1 MPKLFLVKTPSGFLP
16 LDDEDK
22 AITNK
27 FGEGEICEVEIR
39 KARNWKNHKRF
50 FAMVK
55 LIFENQDKYQTIGEL
70 LIELKL
76 IAGHYDVH
84 VTNKGEP
91 IYIPKSISFEKM
103 DEVEF
108 QTFFDHVIDAAL
120 SKKLISTTKEEFI
133 EELQLRIMDFT

>member
-16 LDDEDK
+16 FDDEDK
-22 AITNK
+22 AITDK
-27 FGEGEICEVEIR
+27 FGEGEVCEVDIR

-55 LIFENQDKYQTIGEL
+55 LVFENQDKYQIMDEL
-70 LIELKL
+70 LTELKL
-76 IAGHYDVH
+76 IAGHYKIH

-91 IYIPKSISFEKM
+91 VYIPKSISFEKM

-120 SKKLISTTKEEFI
+120 SKKLIWIAKEQFI
-133 EELQLRIMDFT
+133 EELQLRILDFT